1 MSSRLIRG
9 IALVAFAAGL
19 PLAASAQGVPP
30 PPQNGPA
37 GQPPQGAHRHGN
49 PYMRA
54 LRSLNLS
61 DSQKTQIRSIVQNYR
76 QKDQGVDLATR
87 RSNGEQMRTEIMN
100 VLTPAQR
107 TQLQQTMQQMRQQY
121 QNQGGQNR

>member
-1 MSSRLIRG
+1 
-9 IALVAFAAGL
+9 
-19 PLAASAQGVPP
+19 
-30 PPQNGPA
+30 
-37 GQPPQGAHRHGN
+37 
-49 PYMRA
+49 MRA

-87 RSNGEQMRTEIMN
+87 RANSQQMRADIMN

-107 TQLQQTMQQMRQQY
+107 TQFDQTVQQMRQQY
-121 QNQGGQNR
+121 QNQGGQTR